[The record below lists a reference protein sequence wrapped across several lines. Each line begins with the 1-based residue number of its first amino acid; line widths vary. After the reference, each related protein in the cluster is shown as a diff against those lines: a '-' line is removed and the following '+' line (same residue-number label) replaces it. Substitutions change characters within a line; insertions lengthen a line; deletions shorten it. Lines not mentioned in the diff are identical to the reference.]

1 MLWKIDPSAPIPLQ
15 QQLVGCVRRA
25 IAEGELGPGDR
36 LPPAVELAE
45 AVGVDRN
52 TVLAAY
58 RKLRDSRDLEFRRG
72 RGVRVAP
79 TADRR
84 PPLGDAVTRIV
95 ELARNSGYSDDEL
108 IQMIRENR

>member
-1 MLWKIDPSAPIPLQ
+1 MEWKIDPSAPIPLQ

-72 RGVRVAP
+72 RSVRVAP

-84 PPLGDAVTRIV
+84 PPLGDAVSRIV
-95 ELARNSGYSDDEL
+95 ELAHNSGYSDDEL
-108 IQMIRENR
+108 IQMIKENR